1 MEERPPVP
9 QRPTAKV
16 GTAWSLEWSRAAL
29 GAGVGTVAASP
40 AGRMVAAGLDA
51 VLSKSEE
58 LLERYLPGP
67 AAQPAPAALE
77 TAEQRQSYAARLGAL
92 SAELRHRVLRRLRQL
107 VRPRPDPAGRRGSSR
122 CPLPAPLPRPLQ
134 VDRAKRGTA
143 GLLRGARRS
152 LHRLGLRLDPG
163 EAAAPEAAAPEAA
176 GGTRAG
182 GGIVAAAASRLAAS
196 RLGAACLGAAARL
209 GGLGGLGGPG
219 EPRASRARSLAA
231 LPGLVPVPGR
241 EWAQV
246 SIEELLAYVAQ
257 HAPLPWLVGP
267 FAPVLVERPEDGP
280 VDVAKWRGCL
290 AGGPEERAPVR
301 PRSPGPG
308 SPRGVPEPG
317 ERRDF

>member
-107 VRPRPDPAGRRGSSR
+107 
-122 CPLPAPLPRPLQ
+122 